1 MSPFIEV
8 NLPNGK
14 KLMLNAQL
22 VYMVTGSE
30 SALIWFAPPS
40 GDLRSTLQVVESYD
54 MIQEAIRAIQF
65 SNIQPKPNLPKG
77 VKHETTKSNRD
88 SKRKHSKE
96 GQGGDSDS
104 IRDGNGGS
112 ESFCL

>member
-8 NLPNGK
+8 TLHTGQ

-22 VYMVTGSE
+22 IYMVTGSD
-30 SALIWFAPPS
+30 SAVIWFAPP
-40 GDLRSTLQVVESYD
+40 GAEIRSTLQVLDSYVT
-54 MIQEAIRAIQF
+54 IQEALQAIQF
-65 SNIQPKPNLPKG
+65 NGTQPKPNLSKG

-104 IRDGNGGS
+104 LRDGNGGS